1 VHRDGLQRSNE
12 RNRVG
17 PPRESIVRREMVFRI
32 KIRLASRPGPKTF
45 FSKLLTMVR
54 DCSCARAWGQSES
67 LARRW
72 SNRSWRANSPSSL
85 MLYRIDQT
93 SCNIASAF
101 F

>member
-45 FSKLLTMVR
+45 FSKLLNDGTRLLM
-54 DCSCARAWGQSES
+54 RASVGSIGEFGAAAVQSV
-67 LARRW
+67 LARK
-72 SNRSWRANSPSSL
+72 
-85 MLYRIDQT
+85 
-93 SCNIASAF
+93 
-101 F
+101 